1 MQNIKETRRKADRKS
16 AEKKNIDRNINKVKE
31 ITSTARNYNAY
42 KILPEER
49 KKNQTK
55 VNRKIQTAKYTNT

>member
-1 MQNIKETRRKADRKS
+1 MQNRKETRRKADRKS
-16 AEKKNIDRNINKVKE
+16 AKKNIDSNINKVKE

-49 KKNQTK
+49 KKSNK
-55 VNRKIQTAKYTNT
+55 SK